1 MSFMGIMVCGMT
13 PITTGLQILVSSID
27 QQGRLKNMWGVK
39 VTQGKGLTF
48 TSGPGAGM
56 GELPSS
62 TVCYGSTWR
71 STVAWL
77 VQKSGFGTLKEHGLQ
92 NKEHPMTQEDEVQL
106 TRQIEQTKLIE
117 LANNEVMH
125 KLREIR
131 KIAMRGVIVPGD
143 VKWLVRELIIAADFR
158 AEVLSDW
165 LAADEAQLNEGQNG
179 G

>member
-1 MSFMGIMVCGMT
+1 
-13 PITTGLQILVSSID
+13 
-27 QQGRLKNMWGVK
+27 
-39 VTQGKGLTF
+39 
-48 TSGPGAGM
+48 
-56 GELPSS
+56 
-62 TVCYGSTWR
+62 
-71 STVAWL
+71 
-77 VQKSGFGTLKEHGLQ
+77 
-92 NKEHPMTQEDEVQL
+92 MTQEDEVQL